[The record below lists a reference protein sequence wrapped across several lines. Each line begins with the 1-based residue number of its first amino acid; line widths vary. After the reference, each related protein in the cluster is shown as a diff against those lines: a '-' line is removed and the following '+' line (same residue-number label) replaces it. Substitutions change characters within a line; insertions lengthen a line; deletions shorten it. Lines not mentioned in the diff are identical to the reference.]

1 MESRSLCLKVKRTLT
16 GFSRSLSRRRA
27 AGARAWVDV
36 RREWRE
42 VKAHLGCYSSFST
55 CGSFDGVKEHL
66 LANNS
71 HLIDEFFKLS
81 MLVNSSTKKFG
92 LLVGKGDGGGLG
104 FDFSGPAPVA
114 LWALA
119 KATLSHPIQG

>member
-1 MESRSLCLKVKRTLT
+1 MIPDLFIWIEFRGIARKIGQRDCSLALFGK
-16 GFSRSLSRRRA
+16 SL
-27 AGARAWVDV
+27 DCP
-36 RREWRE
+36 EWRE

-81 MLVNSSTKKFG
+81 MVVNSSTKKFG